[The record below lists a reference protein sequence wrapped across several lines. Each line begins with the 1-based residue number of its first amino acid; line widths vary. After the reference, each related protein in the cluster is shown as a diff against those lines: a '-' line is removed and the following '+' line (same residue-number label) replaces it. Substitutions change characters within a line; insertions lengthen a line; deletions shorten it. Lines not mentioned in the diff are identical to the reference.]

1 MTVIRPIYETAAD
14 RQNERLIKTFFEDRW
29 GCEADKLKISC
40 EVDYSLTKDGK
51 IVGVME
57 IKCRTY
63 NYKTLDGWGGLI
75 LSANKWQA
83 AKRWKETHGIAFFLA
98 LGLLDGIFL
107 LRIKANEEWP
117 ALRLITAGRR
127 DRNDPQDIEP
137 CVLIP
142 MGLFKRMDNDA

>member
-1 MTVIRPIYETAAD
+1 MSRPIYETETD
-14 RQNERLIKTFFEDRW
+14 RQNERAIKAFLEDRW
-29 GCEADKLKISC
+29 GCRADKLKISC
-40 EVDYSLTKDGK
+40 EIDYSLTKGNK

-57 IKCRTY
+57 IKCRNY

-83 AKRWKETHGIAFFLA
+83 AKRWKETHNIAFFLV
-98 LGLLDGIFL
+98 LGLIDGIFVL
-107 LRIKANEEWP
+107 KIKSNEVWP
-117 ALRLITAGRR
+117 SLDLITAGRR

-142 MGLFKRMDNDA
+142 MNLFSKYLI